1 MTQSLELDGAS
12 YGPHNDGKAG
22 HLIVL
27 LHGYGADGNDLIGL
41 APALGPL
48 MPDVVFYAPN
58 APFPCEGN
66 PFGYQWFPVSRL
78 DPALALAGVR
88 SAAPYVDAFLDE
100 KMAEHGLDES
110 KTCLVGFSQGTM
122 MALHVGLRRAKPL
135 AGIVGFSGMLAGPDI
150 LKDEIKSRPPILLA
164 HGDSDEMLPHVLTLR
179 AAEVLQ
185 QNGLEVGVHIAQGVG
200 HGIND
205 TALSLAARFL
215 LEALKLPVPT

>member
-1 MTQSLELDGAS
+1 MV
-12 YGPHNDGKAG
+12 
-22 HLIVL
+22 IL

-41 APALGPL
+41 APVLAPL

-58 APFPCEGN
+58 APQPCEGN

-78 DPALALAGVR
+78 DPVLALAGAR
-88 SAAPYVDAFLDE
+88 SAAPDVDAFLDE

-122 MALHVGLRRAKPL
+122 MALHVGLRRPRPL
-135 AGIVGFSGMLAGPDI
+135 AGIVGFSGMLAGPEI

-164 HGDSDEMLPHVLTLR
+164 HGDSDEMLPHVLTER
-179 AAEVLQ
+179 AAEALR
-185 QNGLEVGVHIAQGVG
+185 QNGVEVGVHIAEGVG

-205 TALSLAARFL
+205 TALSHAARFL
-215 LEALKLPVPT
+215 LEAFKLPLPK